1 LPDVAL
7 LIDWENV
14 YYTLRQHTTGPLPS
28 TLAILQ
34 AILQKAAE
42 FGPVRV
48 KQAIFGSE
56 VASQDDT
63 LLMALEFTGIDP
75 VAVAQRSGGRLLKGR
90 SDAVL
95 ITRTAKLLYKER
107 PDIEVWFIV
116 SGDRDLN
123 ALCKALKDEDKKVY
137 LVAGDKS
144 LANELRDSPYL
155 RDDVFLLE
163 DLIPEARWTR
173 AGLRSDD
180 TQAGKE
186 EDNRESSRE
195 LTRELPRPRSRGV
208 RGGRTRVGPTA
219 SGGTRPPI
227 VPAVIPTGTPE
238 SEKEQRRLAVLLL
251 DQLVAIR
258 ADAMPRA
265 DFVQSVV
272 PLSEKEA
279 STVLEQRI
287 DAGIA
292 QHHIVARNQ
301 GRFRATAKQ
310 LIAPNLSS
318 PLVAE
323 TLFHLVRLLRRIDTV
338 TKDTKRVPV
347 VEAVLDPLSRADQP
361 GGLARGRSARRMLLE
376 TLYNIAEERGAIA
389 SESVQ
394 RDGKE
399 VTMCWLSDGHPL
411 VQYARHQSAGIV
423 HLFNFVGSTK
433 AHGDRVDWVNQALF
447 AELLSRVEGDALES
461 SLRAAVE
468 RGLMRAESHGSKPGF
483 IIDREHP
490 EVRVLLGAF
499 DRLEGASSAAAPPAR
514 VGVSRVDNGDD
525 QQDEALASGAGDL
538 PPALGAGTA
547 ALAGASDDG
556 SQNGAAALAARKRT
570 RRGSRG
576 GRNRRGG
583 RGRKKTTSST
593 SGEAAD

>member
-1 LPDVAL
+1 MPDVAL

-56 VASQDDT
+56 IASQDDT
-63 LLMALEFTGIDP
+63 LLMALEFTGIEP
-75 VAVAQRSGGRLLKGR
+75 IAVAQRMSGRLLKGR

-95 ITRTAKLLYKER
+95 ITRTMKLLYKDR
-107 PDIEVWFIV
+107 PEIEYWFIV

-173 AGLRSDD
+173 SGMLRTDD

-186 EDNRESSRE
+186 EDASRDREPLRG
-195 LTRELPRPRSRGV
+195 RSRGV
-208 RGGRTRVGPTA
+208 RGGRSRAGSST

-227 VPAVIPTGTPE
+227 VPAVVPTSTPE

-258 ADAMPRA
+258 ADAMPRS

-287 DAGIA
+287 DAGVE
-292 QHHIVARNQ
+292 QHHVIARNQ

-310 LIAPNLSS
+310 LIAPNMAS
-318 PLVAE
+318 PIVAE

-361 GGLARGRSARRMLLE
+361 GGLARGRSQRRVLLE

-399 VTMCWLSDGHPL
+399 ITMCWLLDTHPL

-447 AELLSRVEGDALES
+447 AELLSRVEGDSLES
-461 SLRAAVE
+461 SIRAAVE
-468 RGLMRAESHGSKPGF
+468 RGLMRADSHGNKPGYS
-483 IIDREHP
+483 IDREHP
-490 EVRVLLGAF
+490 EVKMLLGEF
-499 DRLEGASSAAAPPAR
+499 NRLDGAGAPPALPARTAAPADAELETDGGDLLPVGTAPPEGASNGVAAP
-514 VGVSRVDNGDD
+514 
-525 QQDEALASGAGDL
+525 
-538 PPALGAGTA
+538 A
-547 ALAGASDDG
+547 AP
-556 SQNGAAALAARKRT
+556 RKRT

-583 RGRKKTTSST
+583 RGRKPATTSSAGGTT

>member
-1 LPDVAL
+1 MPDVAL

-56 VASQDDT
+56 VATQDDT
-63 LLMALEFTGIDP
+63 LLMALEFTGIEP
-75 VAVAQRSGGRLLKGR
+75 VAVAQRMSGRLLKGR

-95 ITRTAKLLYKER
+95 ITRTMKLLYKDR

-173 AGLRSDD
+173 AGLRADD
-180 TQAGKE
+180 TQVGKE
-186 EDNRESSRE
+186 DEPRLERE
-195 LTRELPRPRSRGV
+195 RSERVGGRGR
-208 RGGRTRVGPTA
+208 RGGRGRGGAGIKPPT
-219 SGGTRPPI
+219 
-227 VPAVIPTGTPE
+227 VPAVVPTGTPE
-238 SEKEQRRLAVLLL
+238 SDKEQRRLAVLLL

-258 ADAMPRA
+258 AEAMPRA

-279 STVLEQRI
+279 STVLEQRV
-287 DAGIA
+287 DAGIE
-292 QHHIVARNQ
+292 QGHVIARNQ

-310 LIAPNLSS
+310 LIAPNMSS

-323 TLFHLVRLLRRIDTV
+323 TLFHLVRLLRRIQTV

-347 VEAVLDPLSRADQP
+347 TEAVLDPLSRADQP
-361 GGLARGRSARRMLLE
+361 GGLARGRTQRRVLLE

-389 SESVQ
+389 SEAVQ

-399 VTMCWLSDGHPL
+399 ITMCWLVDEHPL
-411 VQYARHQSAGIV
+411 VHYARQQAAGIV
-423 HLFNFVGSTK
+423 HLFNFVGTTK
-433 AHGDRVDWVNQALF
+433 AHGDRIDWVNAALF

-461 SLRAAVE
+461 SIRSAIE
-468 RGLMRAESHGSKPGF
+468 RGLARSEPHGNKPGYV
-483 IIDREHP
+483 IVRDHP
-490 EVRVLLGAF
+490 EVQMLLGHF
-499 DRLEGASSAAAPPAR
+499 ERLNGDTKAELPAATAVEHDDAAPVPA
-514 VGVSRVDNGDD
+514 VAD
-525 QQDEALASGAGDL
+525 A
-538 PPALGAGTA
+538 
-547 ALAGASDDG
+547 
-556 SQNGAAALAARKRT
+556 NGAAALTAPPRKRT

-583 RGRKKTTSST
+583 RGRKRPATSPG

>member
-1 LPDVAL
+1 MPDVAL

-56 VASQDDT
+56 IASQDDT
-63 LLMALEFTGIDP
+63 LLMALEFTGIEP
-75 VAVAQRSGGRLLKGR
+75 VAVAQRMGGRLLKGR

-95 ITRTAKLLYKER
+95 ITRTMKLLYKDK
-107 PDIEVWFIV
+107 PDLEVWFIV

-173 AGLRSDD
+173 SGIILRTDD

-186 EDNRESSRE
+186 DEARDRERE
-195 LTRELPRPRSRGV
+195 PMRGRSRGG
-208 RGGRTRVGPTA
+208 RGRSPARALGVGA
-219 SGGTRPPI
+219 KPPV
-227 VPAVIPTGTPE
+227 VPAVVPTSTPE

-258 ADAMPRA
+258 ADAMPRS

-287 DAGIA
+287 DAGIE
-292 QHHIVARNQ
+292 QHHVVARNQ

-310 LIAPNLSS
+310 LIAPNMNS
-318 PLVAE
+318 PIVAE

-338 TKDTKRVPV
+338 TKDTKRIPV

-361 GGLARGRSARRMLLE
+361 GGLARGRSQRRVLLE

-399 VTMCWLSDGHPL
+399 ITMCWLLDTHPL

-461 SLRAAVE
+461 SIRAAVE
-468 RGLMRAESHGSKPGF
+468 RGLMRAESHGSKPGYS
-483 IIDREHP
+483 IDREHP
-490 EVRVLLGAF
+490 EVKMLLGEF
-499 DRLEGASSAAAPPAR
+499 NRLDGEGAPLALPAR
-514 VGVSRVDNGDD
+514 TATATDAEI
-525 QQDEALASGAGDL
+525 EA
-538 PPALGAGTA
+538 
-547 ALAGASDDG
+547 DDG
-556 SQNGAAALAARKRT
+556 ELLPVGTDAPVSASNGAAAPVAPRKRT

-583 RGRKKTTSST
+583 RGRKPSSSSSSGT
-593 SGEAAD
+593 PSGEAAD

>member
-56 VASQDDT
+56 IASQDDT
-63 LLMALEFTGIDP
+63 LLMALEFTGIEP
-75 VAVAQRSGGRLLKGR
+75 VAVAQRMGGRLLKGR

-95 ITRTAKLLYKER
+95 ITRTMKLLYKDK
-107 PDIEVWFIV
+107 PDTEFWFIV

-173 AGLRSDD
+173 SGMLRTDD

-186 EDNRESSRE
+186 EESRDRDRE
-195 LTRELPRPRSRGV
+195 PMRGRT
-208 RGGRTRVGPTA
+208 RGGRGRSPSRALGAGAKPPT
-219 SGGTRPPI
+219 
-227 VPAVIPTGTPE
+227 VPAVVPTSTPE

-258 ADAMPRA
+258 ADAMPRS

-287 DAGIA
+287 DAAIE
-292 QHHIVARNQ
+292 QHHVVARNQ

-310 LIAPNLSS
+310 LIAPNMSS
-318 PLVAE
+318 PIVAE

-361 GGLARGRSARRMLLE
+361 GGIARGRSQRRVLLE

-399 VTMCWLSDGHPL
+399 ITMCWLLDTHPL

-447 AELLSRVEGDALES
+447 AELLSRVEGDSLES
-461 SLRAAVE
+461 SIRAAVE
-468 RGLMRAESHGSKPGF
+468 RGLTRAESHGNKPGYT
-483 IIDREHP
+483 IDREHA
-490 EVRVLLGAF
+490 EVKMLLGEF
-499 DRLEGASSAAAPPAR
+499 NRLDGESSTMVALPERTASAGDDEIEADDGELLPVSTAAPEGASNGVAAPAVP
-514 VGVSRVDNGDD
+514 
-525 QQDEALASGAGDL
+525 
-538 PPALGAGTA
+538 
-547 ALAGASDDG
+547 
-556 SQNGAAALAARKRT
+556 RKRT

-583 RGRKKTTSST
+583 RGRKPTTSSST
-593 SGEAAD
+593 GTPSDEAAD

>member
-56 VASQDDT
+56 VAAQDDT
-63 LLMALEFTGIDP
+63 LLMGLEFTGIEP
-75 VAVAQRSGGRLLKGR
+75 VAVAQRMGGRLLKGR

-95 ITRTAKLLYKER
+95 ITRTMKLLYKDR
-107 PDIEVWFIV
+107 PDIDVWFIV

-173 AGLRSDD
+173 AGLRADD
-180 TQAGKE
+180 TQVGKE
-186 EDNRESSRE
+186 DD
-195 LTRELPRPRSRGV
+195 TREREREPVRVRTR
-208 RGGRTRVGPTA
+208 RGGRGR
-219 SGGTRPPI
+219 GTGTGIAIARPPM
-227 VPAVIPTGTPE
+227 VPAVVPTGSPE

-258 ADAMPRA
+258 AEAMPRA

-287 DAGIA
+287 DAGVA
-292 QHHIVARNQ
+292 QHHVVARNQ

-310 LIAPNLSS
+310 LIAPNMAS

-338 TKDTKRVPV
+338 TKDTKRVPLT
-347 VEAVLDPLSRADQP
+347 EAVLDPLSRADQP
-361 GGLARGRSARRMLLE
+361 GGLARGRSARRVLLE

-389 SESVQ
+389 SEAVQ

-399 VTMCWLSDGHPL
+399 VTMCWLADQHPL

-433 AHGDRVDWVNQALF
+433 AHGERVDWVNQALF

-461 SLRAAVE
+461 SIRAAVE
-468 RGLMRAESHGSKPGF
+468 RGLMKAESHGNKPGF
-483 IIDREHP
+483 VIEREHP
-490 EVRVLLGAF
+490 EVRMLLGDFHRLNGDTTHVLPERTQTAVA
-499 DRLEGASSAAAPPAR
+499 LEGADGEGEVDEDAAPGDPNANSTSVLSPAI
-514 VGVSRVDNGDD
+514 
-525 QQDEALASGAGDL
+525 
-538 PPALGAGTA
+538 PAPGTA
-547 ALAGASDDG
+547 VV
-556 SQNGAAALAARKRT
+556 AATGVAPRKRT

-583 RGRKKTTSST
+583 RGRSKPTSSGT
-593 SGEAAD
+593 SGSGEAAD

>member
-1 LPDVAL
+1 MPDVAL

-56 VASQDDT
+56 VAAQDDT
-63 LLMALEFTGIDP
+63 LLMALEFTGTEP
-75 VAVAQRSGGRLLKGR
+75 VAVAQRMSGRLLKGR

-95 ITRTAKLLYKER
+95 ITRTMKLLYKDR
-107 PDIEVWFIV
+107 PEIEFWFIV

-137 LVAGDKS
+137 LIAGDKS

-155 RDDVFLLE
+155 RDGVFLLE

-173 AGLRSDD
+173 AGLRADD

-186 EDNRESSRE
+186 EDASRE
-195 LTRELPRPRSRGV
+195 TSRDSAREGGREPLRGRTR
-208 RGGRTRVGPTA
+208 RGGRGRTSTGLA
-219 SGGTRPPI
+219 RPPI
-227 VPAVIPTGTPE
+227 VPAVVPTGTPE

-258 ADAMPRA
+258 AEAMPRA

-287 DAGIA
+287 DAGIE
-292 QHHIVARNQ
+292 QHHILARNQ

-310 LIAPNLSS
+310 LIAPNMSS

-361 GGLARGRSARRMLLE
+361 GGLARGRTQRRMLLE

-399 VTMCWLSDGHPL
+399 ITMCWLSDTHPL

-423 HLFNFVGSTK
+423 HLFNFVGSTRG
-433 AHGDRVDWVNQALF
+433 HSDRADWVNQALF
-447 AELLSRVEGDALES
+447 AELLSRVEGDSLES
-461 SLRAAVE
+461 SIRAAAE
-468 RGLMRAESHGSKPGF
+468 RGLIRPESHGNKPGYV
-483 IIDREHP
+483 IDREHP
-490 EVRVLLGAF
+490 EVKMILGAF
-499 DRLEGASSAAAPPAR
+499 DRLNGESLPALPPATPGSADLPDDDDNDEEPLAVAAPTGAAAAAVGANGANPSTAAAP
-514 VGVSRVDNGDD
+514 
-525 QQDEALASGAGDL
+525 
-538 PPALGAGTA
+538 
-547 ALAGASDDG
+547 
-556 SQNGAAALAARKRT
+556 RKRT

-583 RGRKKTTSST
+583 RGRAKPASST
-593 SGEAAD
+593 TGEAAD

>member
-1 LPDVAL
+1 MPDVAL

-56 VASQDDT
+56 VAAQDDT
-63 LLMALEFTGIDP
+63 LLMALEFTGIEP
-75 VAVAQRSGGRLLKGR
+75 VAVAQRMSGRLLKGR

-95 ITRTAKLLYKER
+95 ITRTMKLLYKDK
-107 PDIEVWFIV
+107 PDVEFWFIV

-155 RDDVFLLE
+155 RDGVFLLE

-173 AGLRSDD
+173 AGLRADD

-186 EDNRESSRE
+186 EDTRDAPREFARE
-195 LTRELPRPRSRGV
+195 PLRGRTR
-208 RGGRTRVGPTA
+208 RGGRGRSA
-219 SGGTRPPI
+219 GTGLARPPM
-227 VPAVIPTGTPE
+227 VPAVVPTGTPE

-258 ADAMPRA
+258 GEAMPRA

-287 DAGIA
+287 DAGIE
-292 QHHIVARNQ
+292 QHHINARNQ

-310 LIAPNLSS
+310 LIAPNTSS

-361 GGLARGRSARRMLLE
+361 GGIARGRTQRRMLLE

-399 VTMCWLSDGHPL
+399 ITMCWLSDTHPL

-423 HLFNFVGSTK
+423 HLFNFVGSTRG
-433 AHGDRVDWVNQALF
+433 GDRADWVNQALF
-447 AELLSRVEGDALES
+447 AELLSRVEGDSLES
-461 SLRAAVE
+461 SIRAAAE
-468 RGLMRAESHGSKPGF
+468 RGLIRPESHGNKPGYV
-483 IIDREHP
+483 IDREHP
-490 EVRVLLGAF
+490 EVKMILGAF
-499 DRLEGASSAAAPPAR
+499 DRL
-514 VGVSRVDNGDD
+514 NGDSLP
-525 QQDEALASGAGDL
+525 AL
-538 PPALGAGTA
+538 PPATPGSADLADEA
-547 ALAGASDDG
+547 EDDEEEQLALPVP
-556 SQNGAAALAARKRT
+556 GAAASAAVEANGANASTTTAPRKRT

-583 RGRKKTTSST
+583 RGRAKPASST

>member
-1 LPDVAL
+1 MPDVAL

-56 VASQDDT
+56 VAAQDDT
-63 LLMALEFTGIDP
+63 LLMALEFTGIEP
-75 VAVAQRSGGRLLKGR
+75 VAVAQRMSGRLLKGR

-95 ITRTAKLLYKER
+95 ITRTMKLLYKDK
-107 PDIEVWFIV
+107 PDVEFWFIV

-155 RDDVFLLE
+155 RDGVFLLE

-173 AGLRSDD
+173 AGLRADD
-180 TQAGKE
+180 TQLGKE
-186 EDNRESSRE
+186 EDTPRDSTREASRE
-195 LTRELPRPRSRGV
+195 PLRGRTR
-208 RGGRTRVGPTA
+208 RGGRGRSA
-219 SGGTRPPI
+219 GTGLARPPL
-227 VPAVIPTGTPE
+227 VPAVVPTGTPE

-258 ADAMPRA
+258 GDAMPRA

-287 DAGIA
+287 DAGIE
-292 QHHIVARNQ
+292 QHHILARNQ

-310 LIAPNLSS
+310 LIAPNMTS

-361 GGLARGRSARRMLLE
+361 GGLARGRTQRRMLLE

-394 RDGKE
+394 REGKE
-399 VTMCWLSDGHPL
+399 ITMCWLSDTHPL

-423 HLFNFVGSTK
+423 HLFNFVGSTRG
-433 AHGDRVDWVNQALF
+433 GDRADWVNQALF
-447 AELLSRVEGDALES
+447 AELLSRVEGDSLES
-461 SLRAAVE
+461 SIRAASE
-468 RGLMRAESHGSKPGF
+468 RGLIRPESHGNKPGYV
-483 IIDREHP
+483 IDREHS
-490 EVRVLLGAF
+490 EVKMILGAF
-499 DRLEGASSAAAPPAR
+499 DRLNGESLPALAPATPGSADIVDEDEGDGEEQLGLPAPAGIAGAGIGANGASASTAVPP
-514 VGVSRVDNGDD
+514 
-525 QQDEALASGAGDL
+525 
-538 PPALGAGTA
+538 
-547 ALAGASDDG
+547 
-556 SQNGAAALAARKRT
+556 RKRT

-583 RGRKKTTSST
+583 RGRAKPASPT

>member
-56 VASQDDT
+56 VAAQDDT
-63 LLMALEFTGIDP
+63 LLMGLEFTGIEP
-75 VAVAQRSGGRLLKGR
+75 VAVAQRMSGRLLKGR

-95 ITRTAKLLYKER
+95 ITRAMKLLYKDR
-107 PDIEVWFIV
+107 PDVEVWFIV

-137 LVAGDKS
+137 LVAGDLS

-155 RDDVFLLE
+155 RDGVFLLE
-163 DLIPEARWTR
+163 DIIPEARWTR
-173 AGLRSDD
+173 GGLRQDD
-180 TQAGKE
+180 TQQGKE
-186 EDNRESSRE
+186 ETARADARSDA
-195 LTRELPRPRSRGV
+195 PRGEAL
-208 RGGRTRVGPTA
+208 RGGRTRR
-219 SGGTRPPI
+219 GGRGRSPIGAGARPPT
-227 VPAVIPTGTPE
+227 VPAVVPTGTPE

-258 ADAMPRA
+258 ADAMPRS

-287 DAGIA
+287 DAGIE
-292 QHHIVARNQ
+292 QHHVVARNQ

-310 LIAPNLSS
+310 LIAPNIESA
-318 PLVAE
+318 LVAE

-338 TKDTKRVPV
+338 TKDTKRVPL

-361 GGLARGRSARRMLLE
+361 GGLARGRSQRRILLE

-394 RDGKE
+394 RDGRE
-399 VTMCWLSDGHPL
+399 ITMCWLVDSHPL
-411 VQYARHQSAGIV
+411 VQYARQQAAGIV
-423 HLFNFVGSTK
+423 HLFSFVGTTRG
-433 AHGDRVDWVNQALF
+433 HGDKIDWVNQALF
-447 AELLSRVEGDALES
+447 AELLSRVEGDVLES
-461 SLRAAVE
+461 SMRAATE
-468 RGLMRAESHGSKPGF
+468 RGLMRPESHGNKAGF
-483 IIDREHP
+483 VIDRAHE
-490 EVRVLLGAF
+490 EVRMLLGEF
-499 DRLEGASSAAAPPAR
+499 HRLNGNGVAHAPAASTGQPAPEDGDVPA
-514 VGVSRVDNGDD
+514 
-525 QQDEALASGAGDL
+525 LPAGDAV
-538 PPALGAGTA
+538 PALPSGDAAGGDA
-547 ALAGASDDG
+547 PAPLAP
-556 SQNGAAALAARKRT
+556 RKKT

-583 RGRKKTTSST
+583 RGRRKPSSSPST
-593 SGEAAD
+593 SGEAAE

>member
-1 LPDVAL
+1 MPDVAL

-56 VASQDDT
+56 IASQDDT
-63 LLMALEFTGIDP
+63 LLMALEFTGIEP
-75 VAVAQRSGGRLLKGR
+75 VAVAQRMGGRLLKGR

-95 ITRTAKLLYKER
+95 ITRTMKLLYKDR
-107 PDIEVWFIV
+107 PDTEFWFIV

-173 AGLRSDD
+173 SGILRTDD

-186 EDNRESSRE
+186 DDASSRD
-195 LTRELPRPRSRGV
+195 RDRDPMRGRT
-208 RGGRTRVGPTA
+208 RGGRGRSPVRAIGA
-219 SGGTRPPI
+219 GAKPPV
-227 VPAVIPTGTPE
+227 VPAVVPTSTPE

-258 ADAMPRA
+258 ADAMPRS

-287 DAGIA
+287 DAGIE
-292 QHHIVARNQ
+292 QHHVVARNQ

-310 LIAPNLSS
+310 LIAPNVSS
-318 PLVAE
+318 PIVAE

-361 GGLARGRSARRMLLE
+361 GGIARGRSQRRVLLE

-399 VTMCWLSDGHPL
+399 ITMCWLLDTHPL
-411 VQYARHQSAGIV
+411 VQYARHPSAGIV

-447 AELLSRVEGDALES
+447 AELLSRVEGDSLES
-461 SLRAAVE
+461 SIRAAVE
-468 RGLMRAESHGSKPGF
+468 RGLMRAEAHGSKPGYT
-483 IIDREHP
+483 IDREHA
-490 EVRVLLGAF
+490 EVKMLLGEF
-499 DRLEGASSAAAPPAR
+499 NRLDGESSTLALPAR
-514 VGVSRVDNGDD
+514 V
-525 QQDEALASGAGDL
+525 A
-538 PPALGAGTA
+538 T
-547 ALAGASDDG
+547 ASDDELATDEDLVVPEG
-556 SQNGAAALAARKRT
+556 TLAAESGSNGVAASAPLRKRT

-583 RGRKKTTSST
+583 RGRKPTTT
-593 SGEAAD
+593 PTGSGEAAD